1 MTQLELAVINNY
13 IEWLETPENRKLK
26 LKLIN
31 ARAKYLVKLWQK
43 EKKCSEEKAKIE
55 IEKLVL
61 NVVWGIKRE
70 EKKNESLSSI

>member
-61 NVVWGIKRE
+61 NVVYGIKRE
-70 EKKNESLSSI
+70 EKK

>member
-13 IEWLETPENRKLK
+13 IEWVETPENRKLK

-31 ARAKYLVKLWQK
+31 ARGKYLVKLWQK

-70 EKKNESLSSI
+70 EKDE

>member
-13 IEWLETPENRKLK
+13 IEWVETPSDRKLK

-61 NVVWGIKRE
+61 NVVYGIKRE
-70 EKKNESLSSI
+70 EKK